1 MRTSAACLAG
11 RSTPLLGAQMNIR
24 SASLDDHGNLLHLY
38 KRVASIAGGLARLS
52 DEIDDVYIK
61 GFLENSIARG
71 ICLVAET
78 GTNALQAEIHAYTP
92 IPSCFAHVL
101 SELTIAVDP
110 DAQGKGLGRRIF
122 ETFMNIV
129 ETERPKVSRVEL
141 IARESNTKAI
151 QFYETLGFVIEGR
164 MKNRIAS
171 VGGGYE
177 SDIAM
182 AWLRA

>member
-1 MRTSAACLAG
+1 MR
-11 RSTPLLGAQMNIR
+11 IR
-24 SASLDDHGNLLHLY
+24 SASLDDHGDLLQLY
-38 KRVASIAGGLARLS
+38 KRVSSIPGGLARLS
-52 DEIDDVYIK
+52 HEIDDAYIDALL
-61 GFLENSIARG
+61 GNSTARG

-78 GTNALQAEIHAYTP
+78 GTNGLQAEIHAYTP
-92 IPSCFAHVL
+92 IPSCFSHVL

-122 ETFMNIV
+122 EAFMLIV
-129 ETERPKVSRVEL
+129 ETTRPKVLRVEL

-164 MKNRIAS
+164 MKDRIAS
-171 VGGGYE
+171 IGGGYE

>member
-1 MRTSAACLAG
+1 M
-11 RSTPLLGAQMNIR
+11 
-24 SASLDDHGNLLHLY
+24 
-38 KRVASIAGGLARLS
+38 
-52 DEIDDVYIK
+52 
-61 GFLENSIARG
+61 
-71 ICLVAET
+71 
-78 GTNALQAEIHAYTP
+78 
-92 IPSCFAHVL
+92 L

>member
-1 MRTSAACLAG
+1 M
-11 RSTPLLGAQMNIR
+11 QIR
-24 SASLDDHGNLLHLY
+24 SASLDDQGDLLQLY
-38 KRVASIAGGLARLS
+38 KRVSSIPGGLARLS
-52 DEIDDVYIK
+52 HEIDDAYINA
-61 GFLENSIARG
+61 FLGNSIARG

-78 GTNALQAEIHAYTP
+78 GTDGLQAEIHAYTP
-92 IPSCFAHVL
+92 IPSCFSHVL

-122 ETFMNIV
+122 ETFMRIV
-129 ETERPKVSRVEL
+129 ETERPKVLRVEL

-164 MKNRIAS
+164 MTNRIAS
-171 VGGGYE
+171 IGGGYE